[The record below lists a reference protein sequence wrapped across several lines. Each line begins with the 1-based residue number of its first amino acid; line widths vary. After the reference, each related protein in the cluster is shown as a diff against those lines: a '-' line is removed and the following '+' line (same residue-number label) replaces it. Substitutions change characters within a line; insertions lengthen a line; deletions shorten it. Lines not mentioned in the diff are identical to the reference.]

1 MLLIFEFCTEAAEN
15 GTGWRFYMFV
25 CDMRA
30 RRDMLDKGR
39 RKHLAVSWEFMG
51 LAQRIR
57 LRLLETTSK

>member
-57 LRLLETTSK
+57 